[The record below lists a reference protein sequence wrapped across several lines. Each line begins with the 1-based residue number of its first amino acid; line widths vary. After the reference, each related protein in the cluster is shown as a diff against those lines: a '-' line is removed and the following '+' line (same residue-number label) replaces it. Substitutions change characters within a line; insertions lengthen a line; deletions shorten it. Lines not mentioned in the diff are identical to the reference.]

1 MFGVVYRVHCI
12 STEKNYIGQTT
23 KSLKERMKQH
33 LKDMK
38 QRYSYFYSALRLYGE
53 GGFFWEII
61 DQAETKKELNE
72 KEIYWIK
79 KYDSTNREKGYNLT
93 EGGKGGPQ
101 TNSEVLK
108 KMGDAFRGRSLSEET
123 KRKISIASKES
134 KIGKLNPMYGK
145 VPWNKGKKFG
155 PLSDEQKWF
164 ISQLH
169 KGRKRPKETG
179 EKISQSLRGRSLS
192 KEHKD
197 RIREVRLGTKASE
210 GTKRKMSES
219 ANNKRSIICTETGK
233 VYESVNMASRLMGI
247 GDTNIRQCAKGIQYT
262 AGGYHWQ
269 YVT

>member
-1 MFGVVYRVHCI
+1 MSPKPWVETHGYHHAVRSATC
-12 STEKNYIGQTT
+12 S
-23 KSLKERMKQH
+23 KSRSSPSEPH
-33 LKDMK
+33 PPTP
-38 QRYSYFYSALRLYGE
+38 LRATL
-53 GGFFWEII
+53 
-61 DQAETKKELNE
+61 L
-72 KEIYWIK
+72 
-79 KYDSTNREKGYNLT
+79 NREERTWLAVGRTPIHLCNGATWGQWSIL
-93 EGGKGGPQ
+93 GWFGK
-101 TNSEVLK
+101 S
-108 KMGDAFRGRSLSEET
+108 
-123 KRKISIASKES
+123 
-134 KIGKLNPMYGK
+134 
-145 VPWNKGKKFG
+145 
-155 PLSDEQKWF
+155 
-164 ISQLH
+164 
-169 KGRKRPKETG
+169 KETG